1 MSASALFGSYAEIK
15 KKQQFVPPNYL
26 NPPFPPATGL
36 GITLVEQPGGHE
48 VIPNVAVLW
57 AVRSGEKRFRT
68 SKPIQV
74 HVYRDG
80 ELFVA
85 ENETLVVS
93 GTGESAWE
101 AVEELELN
109 IVHFWKYY
117 AELPEDKV
125 MADAKRLKSVYADLL
140 VEEK

>member
-15 KKQQFVPPNYL
+15 RKQQDVPSNYL
-26 NPPFPPATGL
+26 NQPFPPATGR
-36 GITLVEQPGGHE
+36 GVPLVEQPGGYE
-48 VIPNVAVLW
+48 LIPNVAILW
-57 AVRSGEKRFRT
+57 TVRSGEKRFRT
-68 SKPIQV
+68 TKPIQI
-74 HVYRDG
+74 HVYREG

-85 ENETLVVS
+85 ENETLMVS

-117 AELPEDKV
+117 NELLEDQV

-140 VEEK
+140 VEEE